1 AGADNAIVTGDVAV
15 HVTAADIGDSA
26 TICGQYNSNVDG
38 DVSVTV
44 NGGNLFSCGD
54 VYGSSGG
61 SVTGKVTVKTNG
73 KVSANLLGSKGGSVG
88 AVEVTTG
95 GDVTGSVTGLSD
107 GSAGAVTVTAN
118 HNVTDAV
125 CAVLDG
131 SVTGDVS
138 LAVNA
143 QAKSVSAVKAAS
155 AVASVVGNVTFTMGE
170 NASLTDNTVTV
181 LATVLSAS
189 DSIKATVTGDVTF
202 NHQMNTLADA
212 VILSDRDEYS
222 VISGAS
228 SMNVYK
234 DNGQQIVLRGGNTGG
249 VVNLFT
255 LYTKPVYVPVDG
267 AAPVFDSSVTGG
279 YFVKKTSDQSGF
291 DLYALVNL
299 TAPIVDDANKRI
311 LGNGFPLKVSSA
323 GVSYDCGAGWQSVA
337 TGDLSAYTVYGGAE
351 QTDVQDSSIT
361 FSGVSAQSPGTYFG
375 GGMSGD
381 VTGNISIKLEG
392 SSAISTDFGRP
403 VTIYGGAENADVTG
417 NLNVSLNYDEKS
429 SSTNM
434 VTWFAGCKNGDFNG
448 SAQFDIQRDDTYERD
463 EDDTSGKAFN
473 VFKLP
478 GAFNLCSENGTFTG
492 KIDFYTGAMDYRT
505 DITGGIRDAYNT
517 TGKSSGYNTIHLLS
531 YTDSTATPITRTS
544 EKTTVTGEGDPN
556 LKSISW
562 DNGTAVLSYH
572 VVLYIID
579 EYTAAAQITD
589 TAEHYILYAAGGL
602 YCDRGTIGE
611 EDNADILVRGFAT
624 QYLHYYFG
632 TENAKLGVGEALTF
646 TMDKAAW
653 VYFYM
658 NRPLTLNL
666 NTSLTGG
673 GYNGVVIGDTAES
686 VLLTIGRV
694 DGGTESYTINS
705 SGLWYSKLLINKPFD
720 SNYGIPI
727 KSGNNYSEDDITL
740 NLDKSKYA
748 TEKYIGTFGG
758 TYCRLK
764 DVSTVVTEPE
774 EDFIGRISE
783 GGSKLEGYVL
793 IFADGG
799 KNYAAVDTD
808 KDGELDDSEKDTKVE
823 ITDYYPEALPNS
835 HIAMLGGSLDFFH
848 FYGETFTQKG
858 GSINT
863 IFYVYPASES
873 ATILQDAGCTL
884 DYLTIKSASET
895 KDYTANPTCVINVE
909 IGGYIKSINSS
920 TAAANIKLLS
930 TADPGSDGTFTF
942 SKNDTFGTLDFSDYT
957 LKYLDSTNGYYTDI
971 SYYNEKQSIKPQTP
985 SDLKIVA
992 DGDNYRYCPD
1002 TTTGAMDIVNVKA
1015 DFGSVSYG
1023 YDASAL
1029 AVTLDLS
1036 TMCPNMYDGLCL
1048 SSDFVLTCDKASGK
1062 VTVKPESGLE
1072 PGIHQGIC
1080 NISYYIS
1087 GTSQTLKFPVSITVL
1102 PQTVTVTP
1110 SDDLITY
1117 SGSGNTGWKRGYT
1130 LSPDVTLVDA
1140 DKDLLVYYGEAT
1152 AGAHELHLSKTR
1164 SSDNR
1169 YNFVLATGKTYNLTI
1184 SAYNG
1189 DQGYP
1194 IESAVA
1200 TAPNTWGSYALITA
1214 PEGYLVSL
1222 AESGTYTKSVKWNT
1236 SSTKPQDGITYYIKD
1251 NTEGSDS
1258 YLLTLQKT
1266 IDGVKVCTDGDLVNY
1281 AAGTVTPAATSA
1293 DVAFSAA
1300 LKDSTAGACGINE
1313 TYVLAVPTGEA
1324 VPTVDTVLASGTAAI
1339 MNGGAYAVAI
1349 TGLNANTAYTFYAAH
1364 TTEAGVKASAAAT
1377 VGSVTTGGLTPIVI
1391 TAPSA
1396 SGVYGT
1402 ALTEL
1407 PFTGGKVTGQ
1417 NGTTLSGS
1425 WTWTQTD
1432 AGIIYPTVND
1442 TTAYEATFTP
1452 GDTQYSP
1459 VTVQLKPTMMPAQIS
1474 VTGAAVQG
1482 RSYENDN
1489 TSVNITGVTF
1499 SDGVSLS
1506 LGTDYTAAGVMTD
1519 DNAGENKAVTVTLT
1533 MKNGNYTL
1541 SSNTSASTVS
1551 ISKAEPVTLTDQSI
1565 SRRCNLTG
1573 QQTISVSGLMPDD
1586 AGTLTYTKGTEGGD
1600 TAIISDWSAGADG
1613 TVKYTLSGGNI
1624 GDSVTLP
1631 VKINST
1637 NYAEST
1643 VNVVI
1648 TLTNKENQAAP
1659 AAFSLL
1665 FSLNADEATYTATI
1679 PAVPGA
1685 EYSFNGTDWSDTNT
1699 KSNIAPN
1706 ESVTGCIRMKATD
1719 DKNASDITS
1728 STKTAQLL
1736 TVKTPLASPNGG
1748 SFSGTQT
1755 VTLTCPTAGAEV
1767 YYTTDGSTPTSGS
1780 TKYTASFTI
1789 SDTTTVKAI
1798 AVKDGM
1804 NSSAVLTVTF
1814 TKYSGGGTSGGG
1826 ATVTTPGITVPVSTG
1841 KGHVEAKASVKDN
1854 TAIVSM
1860 TDAQI
1865 KEIATGAET
1874 TGTMKIDVS
1883 GLEVEAVIIPANVV
1897 TAANDTSG
1905 STGLAVALPT
1915 GTVTLDKAALAS
1927 VVGKGDIK
1935 FSVETVD
1942 NEKLTEPQKSALGNQ
1957 SSTALVVDVNV
1968 FVNGTQT
1975 STFGDG
1981 RTTVSVPYTP
1991 KSGENTDSITVW
2003 FIKDDGTIEPKNGTY
2018 ANGNVTFT
2026 TEHLSQY
2033 LIVSFPFA
2041 DVAEDAW
2048 YYGSVAYAYNNV
2060 LFAGTG
2066 AATFSPE
2073 TSMTRQMIW
2082 MVLARMDGKMPAD
2095 MDAAR
2100 DWAIENG
2107 ISDGTNPTNSITREQ
2122 MATILYRYAQ
2132 YKGYDITQGGMAIRE
2147 FTDYDSVSE
2156 YALPALAWTVN
2167 AGLMQGSNN
2176 NIMPSSSATRA
2187 QVATILQRFCQNVAG

>member
-1 AGADNAIVTGDVAV
+1 
-15 HVTAADIGDSA
+15 
-26 TICGQYNSNVDG
+26 TIS
-38 DVSVTV
+38 
-44 NGGNLFSCGD
+44 
-54 VYGSSGG
+54 
-61 SVTGKVTVKTNG
+61 
-73 KVSANLLGSKGGSVG
+73 
-88 AVEVTTG
+88 
-95 GDVTGSVTGLSD
+95 
-107 GSAGAVTVTAN
+107 
-118 HNVTDAV
+118 
-125 CAVLDG
+125 
-131 SVTGDVS
+131 
-138 LAVNA
+138 
-143 QAKSVSAVKAAS
+143 
-155 AVASVVGNVTFTMGE
+155 
-170 NASLTDNTVTV
+170 
-181 LATVLSAS
+181 
-189 DSIKATVTGDVTF
+189 
-202 NHQMNTLADA
+202 
-212 VILSDRDEYS
+212 
-222 VISGAS
+222 
-228 SMNVYK
+228 
-234 DNGQQIVLRGGNTGG
+234 
-249 VVNLFT
+249 
-255 LYTKPVYVPVDG
+255 
-267 AAPVFDSSVTGG
+267 
-279 YFVKKTSDQSGF
+279 
-291 DLYALVNL
+291 
-299 TAPIVDDANKRI
+299 
-311 LGNGFPLKVSSA
+311 
-323 GVSYDCGAGWQSVA
+323 
-337 TGDLSAYTVYGGAE
+337 
-351 QTDVQDSSIT
+351 
-361 FSGVSAQSPGTYFG
+361 
-375 GGMSGD
+375 
-381 VTGNISIKLEG
+381 
-392 SSAISTDFGRP
+392 
-403 VTIYGGAENADVTG
+403 
-417 NLNVSLNYDEKS
+417 
-429 SSTNM
+429 
-434 VTWFAGCKNGDFNG
+434 
-448 SAQFDIQRDDTYERD
+448 
-463 EDDTSGKAFN
+463 
-473 VFKLP
+473 
-478 GAFNLCSENGTFTG
+478 
-492 KIDFYTGAMDYRT
+492 
-505 DITGGIRDAYNT
+505 
-517 TGKSSGYNTIHLLS
+517 
-531 YTDSTATPITRTS
+531 
-544 EKTTVTGEGDPN
+544 
-556 LKSISW
+556 
-562 DNGTAVLSYH
+562 
-572 VVLYIID
+572 
-579 EYTAAAQITD
+579 
-589 TAEHYILYAAGGL
+589 
-602 YCDRGTIGE
+602 
-611 EDNADILVRGFAT
+611 
-624 QYLHYYFG
+624 
-632 TENAKLGVGEALTF
+632 
-646 TMDKAAW
+646 
-653 VYFYM
+653 
-658 NRPLTLNL
+658 
-666 NTSLTGG
+666 
-673 GYNGVVIGDTAES
+673 
-686 VLLTIGRV
+686 
-694 DGGTESYTINS
+694 
-705 SGLWYSKLLINKPFD
+705 
-720 SNYGIPI
+720 
-727 KSGNNYSEDDITL
+727 
-740 NLDKSKYA
+740 
-748 TEKYIGTFGG
+748 
-758 TYCRLK
+758 
-764 DVSTVVTEPE
+764 
-774 EDFIGRISE
+774 
-783 GGSKLEGYVL
+783 
-793 IFADGG
+793 
-799 KNYAAVDTD
+799 
-808 KDGELDDSEKDTKVE
+808 
-823 ITDYYPEALPNS
+823 
-835 HIAMLGGSLDFFH
+835 
-848 FYGETFTQKG
+848 
-858 GSINT
+858 
-863 IFYVYPASES
+863 
-873 ATILQDAGCTL
+873 QDAGCTL

-909 IGGYIKSINSS
+909 IGGYIKNINSS

-930 TADPGSDGTFTF
+930 TADPGSDGAFTF
-942 SKNDTFGTLDFSDYT
+942 SNSSTFGTLDFSDYT
-957 LKYLDSTNGYYTDI
+957 PKHLDSTNGYYTDI
-971 SYYNEKQSIKPQTP
+971 SYFNQNNPVKPNDP
-985 SDLKIVA
+985 AALKIVA
-992 DGDNYRYCPD
+992 DGSFYRYCPD
-1002 TTTGAMDIVNVKA
+1002 TTTGAADIVNVSA
-1015 DFGSVSYG
+1015 DFGSVDYG

-1036 TMCPNMYDGLCL
+1036 TICPYIYGGSSL
-1048 SSDFVLTCDKASGK
+1048 SPNFELTFTTDGK
-1062 VTVKPESGLE
+1062 VTVNPKSGLE
-1072 PGIHQGIC
+1072 PGIYQGIC
-1080 NISYYIS
+1080 NISYNNASLGLY
-1087 GTSQTLKFPVSITVL
+1087 SQTFQFPISITVL

-1110 SDDLITY
+1110 NDNLITY
-1117 SGSGNTGWKRGYT
+1117 SGSGNTSWKQGYT
-1130 LSPDVTLVDA
+1130 LSPGVTLAEA

-1152 AGAHELHLSKTR
+1152 AGTHELHLIKTR

-1169 YNFVLATGKTYNLTI
+1169 YNFVLATDKTYALTI

-1189 DQGYP
+1189 NEGYP
-1194 IESAVA
+1194 IESATA
-1200 TAPNTWGSYALITA
+1200 TVPDTWGAYALITA

-1222 AESGTYTKSVKWNT
+1222 TEGGTYTKSVKWNT
-1236 SSTKPQDGITYYIKD
+1236 SSSTQPQNGITYYLKD
-1251 NTEGSDS
+1251 NTSGSAS
-1258 YLLTLQKT
+1258 YLLSLQKT

-1281 AAGTVTPAATSA
+1281 SQGTVTPTATTA
-1293 DVAFSAA
+1293 DVTFAA
-1300 LKDSTAGACGINE
+1300 DLKDAAAGACGISKV
-1313 TYVLAVPTGEA
+1313 YVLAVPAGNA
-1324 VPTVDTVLASGTAAI
+1324 APTVDTVLASGTAAI
-1339 MNGGAYAVAI
+1339 KNGSEYTVTL

-1364 TTEAGVKASAAAT
+1364 TTEAGVKASNVADLGNAT
-1377 VGSVTTGGLTPIVI
+1377 TLGFAPTVTT
-1391 TAPSA
+1391 APNA

-1402 ALTEL
+1402 ALSEL
-1407 PFTGGKVTGQ
+1407 SFTGGTVTGQ
-1417 NGTTLSGS
+1417 NGTTLNGS
-1425 WTWTQTD
+1425 WTWMETN
-1432 AGIIYPTVND
+1432 AASIYPTVSG
-1442 TTAYEATFTP
+1442 TAAFEATFTP
-1452 GDTQYSP
+1452 SDTQYSP
-1459 VTVQLKPTMMPAQIS
+1459 VTVQVTPAMTPAQIS

-1586 AGTLTYTKGTEGGD
+1586 VGTLTYTKGTEGGD

-1981 RTTVSVPYTP
+1981 RNTVSVPYTP

-2187 QVATILQRFCQNVAG
+2187 QVATILQRFCQNVAK